1 MRFSLLEWQQ
11 LLLWLSQNNMALF
24 GKKKEETKKET
35 KVEDK
40 ATKEVAEVSKAAA
53 TDYNLDAVIVKP
65 RITEKAIGQNENSV
79 YTFVVRPDAT
89 KYQVRNAVKSL
100 YNVTPVKV
108 NIVNKKPAKRFV
120 GSRGSKKHVKGMKKA
135 YVYLKKG
142 DTINLV

>member
-1 MRFSLLEWQQ
+1 
-11 LLLWLSQNNMALF
+11 MALF
-24 GKKKEETKKET
+24 GKKKEETNEET
-35 KVEDK
+35 KAETK
-40 ATKEVAEVSKAAA
+40 AEVKEVTNISKAAT

-79 YTFVVRPDAT
+79 YTFEVRRDAT
-89 KYQVRNAVKSL
+89 KYQVRDAVKSL